1 MSASVAGGGWVRSRA
16 SALAARAPWLVDCYR
31 AARRPRWAYLE
42 HRDLRATR
50 RSTTWIRRVREP
62 SPDASVVLVALYRD
76 DVFDTKIG
84 LLLATSLRLR
94 GLRPVLSVPSSRLRR
109 AARFA
114 DAFGVRD
121 CIVQEEVAL
130 SPADARTR
138 DAAAAELLAGPLDV
152 DTITAWEFRG
162 FAAGRHVLATLI
174 RLTFDGSPDL
184 SIGTHRDLLTT
195 VTHEVLTNYLR
206 AERLCDD
213 LAPAFVLVEEANYS
227 VNGPLVDV
235 ATARGADV
243 IQTISTWR
251 DDALISKRLT
261 AANRRDDPKSVS
273 LDTFAELSA
282 QPWTADLDRELDRD
296 FEERYGGNWELSRQ
310 FQPGTESRTRDA
322 VIEEVGLDPAKPT
335 AVIFAHVLW
344 DASLFFGVDL
354 FAHYADWLVQ
364 TVGVAVENPSVN
376 WIVKAHPS
384 NVFRSAHG
392 DVAGESSELLLLR
405 EHFET
410 LPEHV
415 HVLRPETPISTI
427 SLYRMAEYG
436 VTVRGTPGLE
446 MACFGKPVFTAG
458 TGSYA
463 GRGFTYDSSSRE
475 EYLTRLREIDGHPP
489 LSDEQVRLARGMAH
503 ALFVRRPWA
512 PRSFRLVFDFPERGW
527 NPFDRNVEITVDSE
541 AALHAAGD
549 LDPWADWVLE
559 SRAVDY
565 LA

>member
-16 SALAARAPWLVDCYR
+16 SALATRVPWLVDCYR

-42 HRDLRATR
+42 RRDLRTTR
-50 RSTTWIRRVREP
+50 RSTAWIRHLPEP
-62 SPDASVVLVALYRD
+62 SPDAPVALVALYRD

-84 LLLATSLRLR
+84 LLLVTSLRVR
-94 GLRPVLSVPSSRLRR
+94 GLRPVLSVPSSRQRR
-109 AARFA
+109 AVRFA
-114 DAFGVRD
+114 AAFGVRD
-121 CIVQEEVAL
+121 CILQEELAL
-130 SPADARTR
+130 SPADARAR
-138 DAAAAELLAGPLDV
+138 DAAAAELLAGALDF
-152 DTITAWEFRG
+152 DAITAWKFRG
-162 FAAGRHVLATLI
+162 FDAGRHVLSTLI

-195 VTHEVLTNYLR
+195 VTHEVLTNYVR
-206 AERLCDD
+206 AERICEE

-251 DDALISKRLT
+251 DDSLMSKRIT

-273 LDTFAELSA
+273 LDTFATLSA
-282 QPWTADLDRELDRD
+282 QPWTPDHDRELDRD

-310 FQPGTESRTRDA
+310 FQPGTEARTREA
-322 VIEEVGLDPAKPT
+322 VIEEVGLDPSKRT

-344 DASLFFGVDL
+344 DATLFFGVDL
-354 FAHYADWLVQ
+354 FANYADWLVQ
-364 TVGVAVENPSVN
+364 TVGVAIENPSVN

-392 DVAGESSELLLLR
+392 DVSGESSELVLLR
-405 EHFET
+405 EHFDV
-410 LPEHV
+410 LPDHV
-415 HVLRPETPISTI
+415 RVLRPETTISTI

-446 MACFGKPVFTAG
+446 MACFGRAVFTAG
-458 TGSYA
+458 TSAYA
-463 GRGFTYDSSSRE
+463 GLGFTFDSSSRE
-475 EYLTRLREIDGHPP
+475 EYLGRLREIERHPS
-489 LSDEQVRLARGMAH
+489 LSDEQVQLARCAAH

-527 NPFDRNVEITVDSE
+527 NPFDRNVELTVDSE

-549 LDPWADWVLE
+549 LDQWADWTLE
-559 SRAVDY
+559 SRAVDH
-565 LA
+565 LS